1 MNSSKIG
8 WGTRLAY
15 GLGSIAYGV
24 KNNGFTTFL
33 MIYFNQVLGLSAIL
47 VGTAL
52 LIALLFDAVSDP
64 LVGYIS
70 DRHKSRWGRRHPF
83 MYAAIIPTCIAYY
96 YMWSPPELS
105 QFALFVFLTV
115 MAITVRLSVTFFEVP
130 NSALIGELTHDYDQ
144 RTTLSGLRQMIG
156 WLAGVIMAV
165 IVYRVYLAPSVDYD
179 NGIMNIDGY
188 YEYAKTAAIVMGVS
202 MLISS
207 LGTHRAIR
215 YYSKPDP
222 QSEGHG
228 FSFWQNLSYVFN
240 NASFRA
246 VFIGT
251 IFASLITGIA
261 TTLQLYFGIY
271 YYGLSTAQIG
281 LIALTMLP
289 AAIFAFLGTSLLAR
303 GREKK
308 NVVVTL
314 TWLSMVLSVALL
326 FAKTFGFLPPNGSS
340 GMFQIVALA
349 TFFTTGITIAL
360 SIMTVSMV
368 VDLVEGDQRN
378 TGHRAEGLY
387 FATFTFTSKVVTGVG
402 TFVSGAL
409 LTFGAAPGTGELMNE
424 AVLQDIAY
432 PYAFL
437 MIVLHVASIYFIK
450 RFELT
455 RNDHGDNLTAVQ
467 QQLDL

>member
-1 MNSSKIG
+1 
-8 WGTRLAY
+8 
-15 GLGSIAYGV
+15 
-24 KNNGFTTFL
+24 
-33 MIYFNQVLGLSAIL
+33 
-47 VGTAL
+47 
-52 LIALLFDAVSDP
+52 
-64 LVGYIS
+64 
-70 DRHKSRWGRRHPF
+70 
-83 MYAAIIPTCIAYY
+83 
-96 YMWSPPELS
+96 
-105 QFALFVFLTV
+105 
-115 MAITVRLSVTFFEVP
+115 
-130 NSALIGELTHDYDQ
+130 
-144 RTTLSGLRQMIG
+144 
-156 WLAGVIMAV
+156 
-165 IVYRVYLAPSVDYD
+165 
-179 NGIMNIDGY
+179 
-188 YEYAKTAAIVMGVS
+188 
-202 MLISS
+202 
-207 LGTHRAIR
+207 
-215 YYSKPDP
+215 
-222 QSEGHG
+222 
-228 FSFWQNLSYVFN
+228 
-240 NASFRA
+240 
-246 VFIGT
+246 
-251 IFASLITGIA
+251 
-261 TTLQLYFGIY
+261 
-271 YYGLSTAQIG
+271 
-281 LIALTMLP
+281 MLP